1 VKILALDSATSACS
15 VALWSDGRVLAG
27 EAAEMSRGHAE
38 ALPPMVDRVR
48 RAAGVAFPEIDRFAV
63 TVGPGHFT
71 GLRIGLAAARGLAL
85 ATGRPLIGVTTLEAV
100 AAAVAEGERAGST
113 ILVAL
118 DSKRAEPYV
127 QSFDPLLRPEG
138 PPAALMPSMVADR
151 LVEGRSYVL
160 VGDAADRLVPELRRR
175 AIAMRLLADV
185 RHPQA
190 AIVAE
195 LAARA
200 AAPAGF
206 PAPVYLH
213 PVETTSPKITAASR

>member
-1 VKILALDSATSACS
+1 
-15 VALWSDGRVLAG
+15 
-27 EAAEMSRGHAE
+27 
-38 ALPPMVDRVR
+38 MVDRVR
-48 RAAGVAFPEIDRFAV
+48 RAAGVDFPEIDRFAV

-85 ATGRPLIGVTTLEAV
+85 ATGRPLIGVTTLEAL
-100 AAAVAEGERAGST
+100 AAAVPEDERAGST

-118 DSKRAEPYV
+118 ESKRAESYV
-127 QSFDPLLRPEG
+127 QSFDALLRPED
-138 PPAALMPSMVADR
+138 PPAALMPSAAADR
-151 LVEGRSYVL
+151 LVQGRSYVL

-175 AIAMRLLADV
+175 SVTMRVLADV

-190 AIVAE
+190 TIVAE

-213 PVETTSPKITAASR
+213 PVETTSPKSAPASWS